1 MFLGGCKLATKF
13 LKVRINIYIKLV
25 YIEINK
31 NYHIKL
37 VQLIEIS
44 HFKYEAECLK
54 KIQTHHLF
62 MLREFF
68 LATMVF
74 KNTFVYL
81 PKKSLCFKWQ
91 INVFQINLC
100 LD

>member
-54 KIQTHHLF
+54 KNSNTSLIHVK
-62 MLREFF
+62 RIFF
-68 LATMVF
+68 
-74 KNTFVYL
+74 
-81 PKKSLCFKWQ
+81 
-91 INVFQINLC
+91 
-100 LD
+100 